1 VSGME
6 EEPRRRVRFRDRA
19 ELLDFLLEVSSAAS
33 ETLDLKELME
43 SVASIV
49 RQVIPHELFAILLY
63 SERRQG
69 LRIRYAVGHRREVV
83 QNLVIRLGEGLTGTA
98 AATRKPVLVG
108 DVREDSRYLN
118 AMDAVRSELAMP
130 MVLHQKLV
138 GVIDLQSTVPNAFS
152 EQDRALLQLIAS
164 RVAAAVE
171 NARLYRR
178 IERQSR
184 TQRTLAAMA
193 QEFSSILKLDQL
205 LEKIALSIK
214 RLINYDA
221 FMVMV
226 IDEAS
231 GVLRSIYSQ
240 RFDST
245 RASESLPLGQGITG
259 AAARSRQPVLAP
271 DTSTDPRYVEWHPGI
286 RSEVAVP
293 LIVKDRVIGVMDL
306 ESRRL
311 GYFNEDHVRMLSLI
325 APSIAISIENARLYE
340 ELAQRERE
348 IQQDLQAAHNL
359 QSVLLPQA
367 PPPVQGLE
375 IGIRMKPARLV
386 SGDVYDFFDYDDE
399 SMMIAF
405 GDSSG
410 KGAAA
415 ALYGALFTGML
426 RGAAQRRRSPAQL
439 LRSLNDTLMERQ
451 VPARYVSLLLL
462 LWRARR
468 REFVMANAGST
479 TPLVCRGGQIL
490 QPHAAGVPVGLLE
503 DVDYDETHFE
513 AQPGDVVV
521 LVSDGVQDQANPSGE
536 EYGRRRLR
544 RFLEASCGMAAQEIA
559 DGMIEDIEQFRES
572 RPVHDDQTVIVLKVE

>member
-1 VSGME
+1 ME
-6 EEPRRRVRFRDRA
+6 EEPRRKVRFRDRA

-33 ETLDLKELME
+33 ETLDLNELME

-118 AMDAVRSELAMP
+118 AMDAVRSELAVP

-138 GVIDLQSTVPNAFS
+138 GVIDLQSTVPNAFT

-184 TQRTLAAMA
+184 TQKTLAAMA

-226 IDEAS
+226 IDESS
-231 GVLRSIYSQ
+231 GVLRNMYSQ
-240 RFDST
+240 RFDRT
-245 RASESLPLGQGITG
+245 RASDSLPLGQGITG
-259 AAARSRQPVLAP
+259 AAAQSRQPVLAP
-271 DTSTDPRYVEWHPGI
+271 DTSADPRYVEWHPGI

-359 QSVLLPQA
+359 QSVLLPQS

-375 IGIRMKPARLV
+375 VGIRMKPARLV

-426 RGAAQRRRSPAQL
+426 RGAAPRRRSPAQL

-462 LWRARR
+462 LWRAKR

-544 RFLEASCGMAAQEIA
+544 RFLEARCDMTAQEIA

-572 RPVHDDQTVIVLKVE
+572 HPVHDDQTVIVLKVQ

>member
-1 VSGME
+1 MSGME
-6 EEPRRRVRFRDRA
+6 EEPRRKVRFRDRA

-33 ETLDLKELME
+33 ETLDLNELME

-118 AMDAVRSELAMP
+118 AMDAVRSELAVP

-138 GVIDLQSTVPNAFS
+138 GVIDLQSTVPNAFT

-184 TQRTLAAMA
+184 TQKTLAAMA

-226 IDEAS
+226 IDESS
-231 GVLRSIYSQ
+231 GVLRNMYSQ
-240 RFDST
+240 RFDRT
-245 RASESLPLGQGITG
+245 RASDSLPLGQGITG
-259 AAARSRQPVLAP
+259 AAAQSRQPVLAP
-271 DTSTDPRYVEWHPGI
+271 DTSADPRYVEWHPGI

-359 QSVLLPQA
+359 QSVLLPQS

-375 IGIRMKPARLV
+375 VGIRMKPARLV

-426 RGAAQRRRSPAQL
+426 RGAAPRRRSPAQL

-462 LWRARR
+462 LWRAKR

-544 RFLEASCGMAAQEIA
+544 RFLEARCDMTAQEIA

-572 RPVHDDQTVIVLKVE
+572 HPVHDDQTVIVLKVQ

>member
-1 VSGME
+1 MD
-6 EEPRRRVRFRDRA
+6 EPRRSRVRFRDRA
-19 ELLDFLLEVSSAAS
+19 ELLDFLLEVSSIAS
-33 ETLDLKELME
+33 ETLDLNELMAN
-43 SVASIV
+43 VAAIV

-83 QNLVIRLGEGLTGTA
+83 QNLVVKPGEGITGTA

-108 DVREDSRYLN
+108 NVLEDSRYLN
-118 AMDAVRSELAMP
+118 AMDAVRSELAVP
-130 MVLHQKLV
+130 MVLQQKLV
-138 GVIDLQSTVPNAFS
+138 GVIDLQSTVPDAFTQ
-152 EQDRALLQLIAS
+152 QDRALLQLIAS

-193 QEFSSILKLDQL
+193 QEFSSILDLDQL
-205 LEKIALSIK
+205 LERISINIR

-226 IDEAS
+226 VDEAA
-231 GVLRSIYSQ
+231 GLLRNLHSR
-240 RFDST
+240 RFDQT
-245 RASESLPLGQGITG
+245 EAQKSLPLGQGITG
-259 AAARSRQPVLAP
+259 AAAASAQPVLAQ
-271 DTSTDPRYVEWHPGI
+271 DTAADPRYVEWHPGI

-293 LIVKDRVIGVMDL
+293 LIAKDRVIGVLDL

-311 GYFNEDHVRMLSLI
+311 GYFNEDHMRLLSLI
-325 APSIAISIENARLYE
+325 APSVAIAIENARLYE
-340 ELAQRERE
+340 ELAERERE

-367 PPPVQGLE
+367 PPPMQGLE
-375 IGIRMKPARLV
+375 VGVRMRPARLV

-426 RGAAQRRRSPAQL
+426 RGAAPRRRSPAQL
-439 LRSLNDTLMERQ
+439 LRALNDTLMERQ

-462 LWRARR
+462 LWRARQ

-479 TPLVCRGGQIL
+479 TPLVCRTGQIL

-503 DVDYDETHFE
+503 GVDYDETHFE

-521 LVSDGVQDQANPSGE
+521 LVSDGVQDQMNPAGE

-544 RFLEASCGMAAQEIA
+544 RFLESNCGAGAQEIA
-559 DGMIEDIEQFRES
+559 DGMIDDLEQFREG
-572 RPVHDDQTVIVLKVE
+572 RAVHDDQTVIVLKVE

>member
-1 VSGME
+1 ME
-6 EEPRRRVRFRDRA
+6 DERRSRIRFRDRA
-19 ELLDFLLEVSSAAS
+19 ELLDFLLEVSSIAS
-33 ETLDLKELME
+33 ETLDLNELME

-49 RQVIPHELFAILLY
+49 RQVIPHELFAILLW

-83 QNLVIRLGEGLTGTA
+83 QNLVVRLGEGLTGTA
-98 AATRKPVLVG
+98 AATRRPVLAG

-118 AMDAVRSELAMP
+118 AMDAVRSELAVP

-138 GVIDLQSTVPNAFS
+138 GVIDLQSTVPHAFT

-221 FMVMV
+221 FMVLV
-226 IDEAS
+226 IDEPA
-231 GVLRSIYSQ
+231 GVLRNLYSQ
-240 RFDST
+240 RFDRT
-245 RASESLPLGQGITG
+245 AASASLPLGMGITG
-259 AAARSRQPVLAP
+259 AAAQLRQPVLAP
-271 DTSTDPRYVEWHPGI
+271 DTSADPRYVEWHPGI

-325 APSIAISIENARLYE
+325 APSVAISIENARLYE
-340 ELAQRERE
+340 ELEQRERE
-348 IQQDLQAAHNL
+348 IQQDLQAAYNL
-359 QSVLLPQA
+359 QSVLLPQT

-375 IGIRMKPARLV
+375 VGIRMKPARLV
-386 SGDVYDFFDYDDE
+386 SGDVFDFFDYDDE

-426 RGAAQRRRSPAQL
+426 RGAAPRRRSPAQL

-503 DVDYDETHFE
+503 DVDYDETVFE

-521 LVSDGVQDQANPSGE
+521 LVSDGVQDQASPSGE
-536 EYGRRRLR
+536 EYGRRRLQ
-544 RFLEASCGMAAQEIA
+544 RFLEAHCALPAQAIA
-559 DGMIEDIEQFRES
+559 DGMMEDLEQFREG
-572 RPVHDDQTVIVLKVE
+572 RAVHDDQTVIVLKVE

>member
-1 VSGME
+1 ME
-6 EEPRRRVRFRDRA
+6 EEPRRKVRFRDRA

-33 ETLDLKELME
+33 ETLDLNELME

-118 AMDAVRSELAMP
+118 AMDAVRSELAVP

-138 GVIDLQSTVPNAFS
+138 GVIDLQSTAPNAFT

-184 TQRTLAAMA
+184 TQKTLAAMA

-226 IDEAS
+226 IDESS
-231 GVLRSIYSQ
+231 GVLRNMYSQ
-240 RFDST
+240 RFDRT
-245 RASESLPLGQGITG
+245 RASDSLPLGQGITG
-259 AAARSRQPVLAP
+259 AAAQSRQPVLAP
-271 DTSTDPRYVEWHPGI
+271 DTSADPRYVEWHPGI

-359 QSVLLPQA
+359 QSVLLPQS

-375 IGIRMKPARLV
+375 VGIRMKPARLV

-426 RGAAQRRRSPAQL
+426 RGAAPRRRSPAQL

-462 LWRARR
+462 LWRAKR

-544 RFLEASCGMAAQEIA
+544 RFLEARCDMTAQEIA

-572 RPVHDDQTVIVLKVE
+572 HPVHDDQTVIVLKVQ

>member
-1 VSGME
+1 M
-6 EEPRRRVRFRDRA
+6 EEPRRSRVRFRDRA
-19 ELLDFLLEVSSAAS
+19 ELLDFLLEVSSIAS
-33 ETLDLKELME
+33 ETLDLNELMA
-43 SVASIV
+43 SVAAIV

-69 LRIRYAVGHRREVV
+69 LRIRYALGHRREVV
-83 QNLVIRLGEGLTGTA
+83 QNLVVKPGEGITGTA

-108 DVREDSRYLN
+108 NVLEDSRYLN
-118 AMDAVRSELAMP
+118 AMDAVRSELAVP
-130 MVLHQKLV
+130 MVLQQKLV
-138 GVIDLQSTVPNAFS
+138 GVIDLQSTAPDAFTQ
-152 EQDRALLQLIAS
+152 QDRALLQLIAS
-164 RVAAAVE
+164 RVAAAIE

-193 QEFSSILKLDQL
+193 QEFSSILDLDRL
-205 LEKIALSIK
+205 LEKIALNIR

-226 IDEAS
+226 VDEAA
-231 GVLRSIYSQ
+231 GVLRNLHSR
-240 RFDST
+240 RFDQT
-245 RASESLPLGQGITG
+245 EARKALPLGQGITG
-259 AAARSRQPVLAP
+259 AAAASGQPVLAQ
-271 DTSTDPRYVEWHPGI
+271 DTAVDPRYVDWHPGI

-293 LIVKDRVIGVMDL
+293 LIAKDRVIGVLDL

-311 GYFNEDHVRMLSLI
+311 GYFNEDHVRLLSLI
-325 APSIAISIENARLYE
+325 APSVAIAIENARLYD
-340 ELAQRERE
+340 ELAKRERE

-359 QSVLLPQA
+359 QSVLLPQT

-375 IGIRMKPARLV
+375 VGMRMRPARLV

-426 RGAAQRRRSPAQL
+426 RGAAPRRRSPAQL
-439 LRSLNDTLMERQ
+439 LRALNDTLMERQ

-462 LWRARR
+462 LWRARQ

-479 TPLVCRGGQIL
+479 TPLVCRAGQIL

-503 DVDYDETHFE
+503 GVDYDETHFE

-521 LVSDGVQDQANPSGE
+521 LVSDGVQDQMNPSGE

-544 RFLEASCGMAAQEIA
+544 RFLEASCEARAQEIA
-559 DGMIEDIEQFRES
+559 DGMIDDLELFREG
-572 RPVHDDQTVIVLKVE
+572 RAVHDDQTVIVLKVE